1 MSWIRLDSNILT
13 DEWLNGLEQDERY
26 AWLAF
31 ISYLGSCRPKWI
43 LKITSVSI
51 MCRILNLTEKSF
63 VDMLTSAIS
72 NGKIIVNNFGEWEVA
87 NGRKYDHDT
96 TARERV
102 RLYRD
107 KKQERYS
114 NTRNS
119 RYVTG
124 VTPTYTYTDTNTED
138 ISLSNESERESHAN
152 SADSSNSENANNPN
166 CDNVTEG
173 LCTSRDST
181 KGISGQGKRSK
192 NATERKA
199 RPIPAI
205 SESCLKAVELYN
217 ELKTETWPRV
227 LNPQKVLITRFTE
240 SERLPNFDLSV
251 ILHRARDSDFLA
263 TRPFANLLWIVS
275 RSKNTG
281 NLNWQDILEGR
292 YDNPRARIATNS
304 KQSTD
309 EWQQQQRE
317 RDSRTPV
324 I

>member
-87 NGRKYDHDT
+87 NGRKYDYDT

-173 LCTSRDST
+173 LCTSLDST
-181 KGISGQGKRSK
+181 KGISRHGKRSK

-205 SESCLKAVELYN
+205 SESCLKAVETYN
-217 ELKTETWPRV
+217 NEKAKSWPRV
-227 LNPQKVLITRFTE
+227 LNICKPTPQRFSE
-240 SERLPNFDLSV
+240 SEMLTGFDVSE
-251 ILHRARDSDFLA
+251 ILRRARASDFLSS
-263 TRPFANLLWIVS
+263 RKVFNFLWFLS
-275 RSKNTG
+275 RSEKTG
-281 NLNWQDILEGR
+281 NLNWQDVLDGR
-292 YDNPRARIATNS
+292 YDNVILRGNAKEPSQDWIDQQNERNAREI
-304 KQSTD
+304 
-309 EWQQQQRE
+309 
-317 RDSRTPV
+317 
-324 I
+324 IL